1 MTLPPEPR
9 SRRKVYFSGAI
20 RGGRRLQP
28 LYAQIVRFLGE
39 QGYEV
44 LGAHVADPDVL
55 TKEWR
60 AHVADPD
67 VLTKEWR
74 PGIRASDIYARDL
87 RWLAACDVVVAEV
100 SVPSLGVG
108 VELAEAQHLGKPVI
122 CLCEQDV
129 ALSAMV
135 GGNEYF
141 RHIRY
146 RDPAELLH
154 RLADALT
161 AI

>member
-28 LYAQIVRFLGE
+28 LYAQIVTFLGE

-44 LGAHVADPDVL
+44 LGAQVADPDVL
-55 TKEWR
+55 S
-60 AHVADPD
+60 
-67 VLTKEWR
+67 KEWR

-87 RWLAACDVVVAEV
+87 RWLATCDVVVAEV

-135 GGNEYF
+135 SGNEYF

-146 RDPAELLH
+146 RNPAELLH
-154 RLADALT
+154 RLAHALT
-161 AI
+161 AT